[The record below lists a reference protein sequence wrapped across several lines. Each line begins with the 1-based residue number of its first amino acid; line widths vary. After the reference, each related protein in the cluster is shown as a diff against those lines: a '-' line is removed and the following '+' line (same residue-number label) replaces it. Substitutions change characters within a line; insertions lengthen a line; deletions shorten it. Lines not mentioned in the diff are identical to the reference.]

1 MVRVDAQWLSLVGVA
16 ALVVSPLFLL
26 GAMVHLVR
34 GPARR
39 EEVTPTLAGIGLY
52 GAHVLLMLAAAPLL
66 GLAYVIFLPLIGFG
80 MVAYLLGHKAVQL
93 ATGTAAEAV
102 RVLQPGWAPALA
114 FLSRNKPAKVDQA
127 AKDAEPDAWKEQVEK
142 KLDETDHESK

>member
-1 MVRVDAQWLSLVGVA
+1 MTTYTGTQKVES
-16 ALVVSPLFLL
+16 
-26 GAMVHLVR
+26 
-34 GPARR
+34 
-39 EEVTPTLAGIGLY
+39 GLY
-52 GAHVLLMLAAAPLL
+52 FNVKHLTITTMENEGTLPGTSDDRYRRVPMLLMLAAAPLL

>member
-1 MVRVDAQWLSLVGVA
+1 MTTYTGTQKVQS
-16 ALVVSPLFLL
+16 
-26 GAMVHLVR
+26 
-34 GPARR
+34 
-39 EEVTPTLAGIGLY
+39 GLY
-52 GAHVLLMLAAAPLL
+52 FNTKHLTITTMETEGTLPGTSDDRYRRVPMLLMLAAAPLL

-93 ATGTAAEAV
+93 VTDTAAEAV

-114 FLSRNKPAKVDQA
+114 FLSRNKPAKVDKA

-142 KLDETDHESK
+142 QLDETDHESK